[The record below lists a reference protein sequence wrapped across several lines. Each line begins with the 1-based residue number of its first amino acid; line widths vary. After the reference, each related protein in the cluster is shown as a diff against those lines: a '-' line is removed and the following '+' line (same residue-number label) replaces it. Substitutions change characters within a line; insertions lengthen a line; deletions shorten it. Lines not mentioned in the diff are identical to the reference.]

1 MTVGVYSYQ
10 NVFCMSD
17 DMNVRQHLQQF
28 IVCFVVQ
35 TAVQL
40 ILSDLLWPASAYMQ
54 NDSCNGELHYLL
66 VLTGDLLHWRTYAQ
80 TAAGDISQVYYYMV
94 QGALVFVI
102 LSMTCVTRSEC

>member
-1 MTVGVYSYQ
+1 MAYFSTVAVVVNASLQLAMTVGVYSYQ

-40 ILSDLLWPASAYMQ
+40 ILSDLL
-54 NDSCNGELHYLL
+54 
-66 VLTGDLLHWRTYAQ
+66 
-80 TAAGDISQVYYYMV
+80 
-94 QGALVFVI
+94 
-102 LSMTCVTRSEC
+102 